1 MVVSRLETARHDYF
15 WRKVKQ
21 MANEKEKPG
30 NPNQPVDPP
39 EPQGPPTDVP
49 PAQPR
54 PLEGDEPG
62 NVPIPP
68 KAPPPPGGGG

>member
-39 EPQGPPTDVP
+39 EPQGPP
-49 PAQPR
+49 AR
-54 PLEGDEPG
+54 PLEGDDE
-62 NVPIPP
+62 
-68 KAPPPPGGGG
+68 PPPVNPGQPQGPGKTP